1 MSLDMEMDAKYG
13 TRSSGY
19 ELRPRRPWD
28 YSHMHTTLENTV
40 MTQHNMKKGI
50 KLFGDAGIDAVLKEL
65 QQLHDRKV
73 LEPVNAKEMTNEEKQ
88 GALQYLMFLKQKR
101 DGVIKG
107 RGCADGRKQGAYTN
121 K

>member
-1 MSLDMEMDAKYG
+1 MDAKYG

-40 MTQHNMKKGI
+40 MTQQHNMKKGI

-101 DGVIKG
+101 NGVIKG
-107 RGCADGRKQGAYTN
+107 RGCVDG
-121 K
+121 